1 MGASRGA
8 VSNPPRSTWSTAA
21 GWSSGRPVVF
31 PRSFA
36 QFSAFQAY
44 HDLPTENDAFATEF
58 DVQELWDEAT
68 ATATPPPA
76 P

>member
-1 MGASRGA
+1 M
-8 VSNPPRSTWSTAA
+8 
-21 GWSSGRPVVF
+21 VF